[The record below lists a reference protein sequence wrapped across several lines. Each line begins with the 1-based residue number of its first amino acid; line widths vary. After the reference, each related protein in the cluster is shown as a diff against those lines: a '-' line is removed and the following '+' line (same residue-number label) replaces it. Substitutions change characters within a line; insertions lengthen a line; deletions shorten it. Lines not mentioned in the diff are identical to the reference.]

1 MIFCI
6 LSGYTEVM
14 PIVPECITRWS
25 KVHYEQVRYTIQVTK
40 WDKNLYHKIY
50 RLVILR
56 SFKVRLVLGFRKT
69 PKPYELYN
77 RYHQEFHAPHCDRG
91 HGQERVCADALDV
104 GLTNGG
110 PNSDR
115 TLDVIHK
122 FKLLQLL
129 PRNH

>member
-1 MIFCI
+1 M
-6 LSGYTEVM
+6 
-14 PIVPECITRWS
+14 
-25 KVHYEQVRYTIQVTK
+25 HYALVESALRTGQVYDLVQVTK
-40 WDKNLYHKIY
+40 WDKNQTVGH
-50 RLVILR
+50 
-56 SFKVRLVLGFRKT
+56 FKVRLVLGFRKT